1 MGSGVRGPDAKIH
14 QVNSQRWQDIMEWP
28 LVGAAVVF
36 LAAYSWQVIGQPT
49 GMAGDIAYGAVVVS
63 WLVFIL
69 DYVANLVLAQKRWHW
84 FLHHLFDLLVIVLPL
99 LRPLRVLR
107 AITVLHVLNRT
118 IGTAVRGRILI
129 YTASA
134 SALLVYAA
142 SLAVLDAE
150 RATDSAIN
158 TMGDALW
165 WAFVTVTTV
174 GYGDL
179 TPATGV
185 GRTLAVF
192 LMLGGIAL
200 LGVVTGTLAS
210 WIVEK
215 VSMNADENQ
224 AASVAHVRSLENRVA
239 ELTRSIEALSSGA
252 TGDGD
257 DQRGRK

>member
-1 MGSGVRGPDAKIH
+1 
-14 QVNSQRWQDIMEWP
+14 MEWP
-28 LVGAAVVF
+28 LITTAVIF
-36 LAAYSWQVIGQPT
+36 LAAYSWQVIGEPT
-49 GMAGDIAYGAVVVS
+49 GRAGDIAYGIVFAS
-63 WLVFIL
+63 WLVFIV
-69 DYVANLVLAQKRWHW
+69 DYAVNLILAQRRWEW
-84 FLHHLFDLLVIVLPL
+84 FVHHLFELVVIVLPL

-150 RATDSAIN
+150 RHTDSAIN
-158 TMGDALW
+158 TMGDAIW
-165 WAFVTVTTV
+165 WSFVTITTV
-174 GYGDL
+174 GYGDM
-179 TPATGV
+179 TPVTGV
-185 GRTLAVF
+185 GRTLAVC

-215 VSMNADENQ
+215 VSTNVDENQ
-224 AASVAHVRSLENRVA
+224 AATVAHVRRLEDRISELSRSLDAVA
-239 ELTRSIEALSSGA
+239 EQIGGESAATRHSEEMR
-252 TGDGD
+252 TG
-257 DQRGRK
+257 RSTE

>member
-1 MGSGVRGPDAKIH
+1 
-14 QVNSQRWQDIMEWP
+14 MEWP

-36 LAAYSWQVIGQPT
+36 LAAYSWQVIGQPA
-49 GMAGDIAYGAVVVS
+49 GLAGDIAYGAVVVS

-69 DYVANLVLAQKRWHW
+69 DYVVNLVLAQKRWHW
-84 FLHHLFDLLVIVLPL
+84 FIHHLFDFLVIVLPL

-150 RATDSAIN
+150 RETESAIN

-179 TPATGV
+179 TPVTGV
-185 GRTLAVF
+185 GRTLAVC

-215 VSMNADENQ
+215 VSTNSDENQ
-224 AASVAHVRSLENRVA
+224 AASVAHVRSLENRVT
-239 ELTRSIEALSSGA
+239 ELTRSIEALSSRVSR
-252 TGDGD
+252 DVD
-257 DQRGRK
+257 DSRARRVDDPQGRQ

>member
-1 MGSGVRGPDAKIH
+1 M
-14 QVNSQRWQDIMEWP
+14 NSKRWQHIMEWP
-28 LVGAAVVF
+28 LVVAALIF
-36 LAAYSWQVIGQPT
+36 LGVYSWQVIGQPT
-49 GMAGDIAYGAVVVS
+49 GTHAEVALALVIISWFVFVIDYVVS
-63 WLVFIL
+63 LWL
-69 DYVANLVLAQKRWHW
+69 AEHRWDW
-84 FLHHLFDLLVIVLPL
+84 FRHHLFDLAVIVLPL

-118 IGTAVRGRILI
+118 VGTAVRGRILI

-150 RATDSAIN
+150 RGTESAIN
-158 TMGDALW
+158 SFGDAIW

-174 GYGDL
+174 GYGDMA
-179 TPATGV
+179 PVSGF
-185 GRTLAVF
+185 GRVLAVF

-215 VSMNADENQ
+215 VSTDAEENQ
-224 AASVAHVRSLENRVA
+224 SATVAHIHALEQAIETLALQIETIGGEAKTTANSPRRTGVRV
-239 ELTRSIEALSSGA
+239 
-252 TGDGD
+252 D
-257 DQRGRK
+257 DSTHQGPV